1 MILTENIISFIPQ
14 RAPFILID
22 ELLDVSDD
30 FSKTSFDIHED
41 HLFVNNHVLTEPG
54 IIENMAQTAAAGI
67 GYYLHNHHNNLVGF
81 IGAIK
86 SLIIDE
92 LPRVGE
98 QIITEVAFLHR
109 RLNAYVVEGSVYLH
123 ERKIASCEFRI
134 FISEK
139 TCK

>member
-22 ELLDVSDD
+22 ELLEAHKDY
-30 FSKTSFDIHED
+30 SKTSFDIIED
-41 HLFVNNHVLTEPG
+41 RLFVCNHVLTEPG
-54 IIENMAQTAAAGI
+54 IVENMAQTAAAGI
-67 GYYLHNHHNNLVGF
+67 GYCLCNQQQNLVGF
-81 IGAIK
+81 IAAIK

-109 RLNAYVVEGSVYLH
+109 RLNAYIVEGSVYLH
-123 ERKIASCEFRI
+123 DRKIASCEFSI
-134 FISEK
+134 FVQEK
-139 TCK
+139 NCL